1 MNTKLLPVLVVALVA
16 ALAGVTVGFV
26 VLAPDEPPSLAAGT
40 LLSEPRALPAFRLD
54 ADDGSDFTA
63 EDFQGRW
70 HLVFFG
76 FTHCPDVCPNT
87 LYLLDRVVEQV
98 AAAGATPPG
107 VVFVSVDSKRDTPKK
122 MAEYVDYFN
131 PAFVGVSGD
140 GGNLQKLTEAM
151 SVAYAFE
158 PEGDSYT
165 VLHSSNVLAV
175 DPMGRLHAIFTP
187 PLKAD
192 AIAADMMKLIA
203 D

>member
-1 MNTKLLPVLVVALVA
+1 MNRNLLSVIAVAIVA
-16 ALAGVTVGFV
+16 ALAGIAVGFITT
-26 VLAPDEPPSLAAGT
+26 APDEPAELAAGT
-40 LLSEPRALPAFRLD
+40 QLREPRALPPFQLT
-54 ADDGSDFTA
+54 ADDGSDFTRD
-63 EDFQGRW
+63 DFRDRW

-87 LYLLDRVVEQV
+87 LYMLDGVVERI
-98 AAAGATPPG
+98 AAAGATPPE
-107 VVFVSVDSKRDTPKK
+107 VIFVSVDSKRDTPEK
-122 MAEYVDYFN
+122 MAEYVAYFN
-131 PAFVGVSGD
+131 PDFVGVSGD
-140 GGNLQKLTEAM
+140 GTNLQKLTEAM

-175 DPMGRLHAIFTP
+175 DPRGRLHAIFTP

-192 AIAADMMKLIA
+192 AIAADMLTLIS